1 MIKKKLVLLTRH
13 NILPGEE
20 RWNMPEGIQNIINK
34 IVELWG
40 KLDTTKKAVLGGILV
55 VVLIAFG
62 AMGSFSSKPP
72 KAVLYEN
79 LSSSDYSAISKS
91 LDTMGYDWSGRG
103 TSGIYVDSDQR
114 QEIIT
119 KLAQDNL
126 IPAGVEGWEIFNVS
140 RWDETTFDK
149 DVKLHRAMKGSLE
162 QMLMSLDYVKE
173 ARVELAIPKQNNFL
187 NSTDPVKASVVLRLK
202 PGVETISR
210 KNVMGIKNLIYRAVP
225 NLKRE
230 DITITDQDAKEFVE
244 PDELDE
250 AQRKLDLVDRKKQF
264 EERERRKWQSE
275 IETSLNQFYPA
286 DRINIIRVALAMN
299 WDEITEKQHLVEP
312 VESSPENPDTPYPD
326 RQLMPN
332 GTLTLSENS
341 RQERFRGNGFTP
353 GGPTGTE
360 QQLPP
365 GYKDLDYQRSEYGN
379 NDVIKNYDYNRRE
392 VEIVRQPWDEGSRS
406 IAVAVDGIWIKKG
419 IKKDDTGYE
428 REYIPPS
435 EEELKKL
442 ESLLKASLLY
452 RSTRG
457 DQIKVVHL
465 QKDRNKEF
473 SLEDE
478 ELREKLLIQRMLIVS
493 GIALFVFILIFML
506 YRAIKKEIARR
517 RRLREEELAAQQQ
530 LMREAA
536 LRVADE
542 GAAEVELSVDE
553 RARREMLE
561 NAINLAKEK
570 PEIVAKLLRTWL
582 ADSE

>member
-1 MIKKKLVLLTRH
+1 
-13 NILPGEE
+13 
-20 RWNMPEGIQNIINK
+20 MPEGIQNIINK
-34 IVELWG
+34 GLELWG
-40 KLDTTKKAVLGGILV
+40 KLDITKKAILGGVVV

-62 AMGSFSSKPP
+62 AMGSYSSKPP
-72 KAVLYEN
+72 MTILYEN
-79 LSSSDYSAISKS
+79 LNASDYSAISKS
-91 LDTMGYDWSGRG
+91 LATMGYDWSGRG
-103 TSGIYVDSDQR
+103 TSAIYVDGDER

-126 IPAGVEGWEIFNVS
+126 IPAGVEGWEIFNIS

-162 QMLMSLDYVKE
+162 QMLMSLEYIKE

-187 NSTDPVKASVVLRLK
+187 NSTDPVKASVVIKLK
-202 PGVETISR
+202 PGIETVNR
-210 KNVMGIKNLIYRAVP
+210 KQVMGIKNLIYRSVP

-230 DITITDQDAKEFVE
+230 DITITDQNAREFLE

-264 EERERRKWQSE
+264 EERERRKWQNE
-275 IETSLNQFYPA
+275 IETSLVQFYPA
-286 DRINIIRVALAMN
+286 DRINIIRVALEMSWN
-299 WDEITEKQHLVEP
+299 EVTEKKHIVEP
-312 VESSPENPDTPYPD
+312 VEASPENPDTPYPD
-326 RQLMPN
+326 RELMPN

-341 RQERFRGNGFTP
+341 RVERFRGNGFTP

-392 VEIVRQPWDEGSRS
+392 MEIIHQPWEEGSRS

-419 IKKDDTGYE
+419 VKEDESGWD

-435 EEELKKL
+435 EEELRKL
-442 ESLLKASLLY
+442 ETLLKASLLY
-452 RSTRG
+452 SNTRG

-465 QKDRNKEF
+465 QKDRNKQF
-473 SLEDE
+473 DE
-478 ELREKLLIQRMLIVS
+478 EDANLREKIMIQRMLIVS
-493 GIALFVFILIFML
+493 GIALLVFILIFLL

-570 PEIVAKLLRTWL
+570 PEQVAKLLRTWL
-582 ADSE
+582 ADQE